1 MGISIFEFIDMHVV
15 DGGGG
20 RQTMDKSTNGSRE
33 YEWNIFLVLFVIIL
47 FWYLLAIVLERFQFK
62 GSCEWCL
69 TKCMRKQSSR
79 NNILASIDSMYDN
92 ELMNDDDNVET
103 NLSISLPSN
112 MFLLLLLLVKTLY

>member
-1 MGISIFEFIDMHVV
+1 M
-15 DGGGG
+15 
-20 RQTMDKSTNGSRE
+20 
-33 YEWNIFLVLFVIIL
+33 LVFFYFFVIIL

-79 NNILASIDSMYDN
+79 NNVLASIDSKSMYDN

-103 NLSISLPSN
+103 NLILFPCHQICFCCCCCWSKHHINLEEEEEEEEDSN
-112 MFLLLLLLVKTLY
+112 NGKAKNNKNTQPFQL

>member
-1 MGISIFEFIDMHVV
+1 MLMVLNLLICMLFDEI
-15 DGGGG
+15 GG
-20 RQTMDKSTNGSRE
+20 RQKPWISRPNGSRE

-79 NNILASIDSMYDN
+79 NNILASIDSK
-92 ELMNDDDNVET
+92 
-103 NLSISLPSN
+103 S
-112 MFLLLLLLVKTLY
+112 MFLDFPKEGQLHVDGYLNPDLNLKI